1 MSQRSCSTM
10 CYSGRYVPIRQ
21 NIIMCIGI
29 QELVFWEA
37 IAVFVQMMK
46 MALTACKNK

>member
-21 NIIMCIGI
+21 NVIMCIGI

-37 IAVFVQMMK
+37 IAVFVQLMK
-46 MALTACKNK
+46 MAGIYCLQK